1 MARVR
6 HRDGQVDSTAWRE
19 GKRKQI
25 AAINLSAC
33 KSHTIDRHTEERGCN
48 ITGCVRVTAAD
59 KEDTGSPSGA
69 NEKWETKYT
78 TCGER
83 HTSPLFFKA
92 MNRFSSYSRYLYFFH
107 SKLIQITSMFI
118 FSTEGGER
126 SLWSRERKTITSG
139 LGPALAAIFTRN
151 LAR

>member
-33 KSHTIDRHTEERGCN
+33 KSHTTDRHTEERGCN

-69 NEKWETKYT
+69 NEKWET
-78 TCGER
+78 ER
-83 HTSPLFFKA
+83 LLCVTYKSDWLV
-92 MNRFSSYSRYLYFFH
+92 
-107 SKLIQITSMFI
+107 
-118 FSTEGGER
+118 R
-126 SLWSRERKTITSG
+126 SC
-139 LGPALAAIFTRN
+139 GPAGNRKVMYFYTAQ
-151 LAR
+151 